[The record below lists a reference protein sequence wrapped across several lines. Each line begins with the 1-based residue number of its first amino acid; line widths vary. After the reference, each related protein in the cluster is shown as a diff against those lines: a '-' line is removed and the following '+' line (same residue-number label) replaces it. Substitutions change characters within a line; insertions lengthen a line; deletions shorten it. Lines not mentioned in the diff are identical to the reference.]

1 MSDPVTPA
9 PAPPRRWRYSVRYRL
24 LAIALLPTVII
35 LPALLILA
43 VMGWSVMFD
52 RLLTAKVSGDL
63 TIARQYLNRL
73 MEHSGEALHAVGD
86 SAAFA
91 DLLTSAV
98 PQPVDAFLA
107 QRRTSLALD
116 YLYVVAPD
124 GTVLASTP
132 PQHGVLDW
140 RKWPV
145 IARAMAGMSETAI
158 DVLDAADLRHLS
170 GDLALQAVIP
180 IVATPG
186 AMPAARQE
194 ETRGMVIQSAVPV
207 RLPDGSRGALVGGML
222 LNRNLAF
229 IDTINDLV
237 YQASSLP
244 AGSSGTATLFLD
256 DVRISTNVRLFA
268 GDRALGTRVSEAVRH
283 SVLEEGR
290 VWLDR
295 AFVVDDWYISAY
307 EPILDSR
314 GRRIGML
321 YVGFLDR
328 PFQTAKLGM
337 LAAIA
342 IPFLL
347 VLLAALPFLLRWAQ
361 GIFRPLEQM
370 DSTITRVEA
379 GELDAR
385 TGPVGTTDEIGRLA
399 HHLDALLDRIEV
411 RDRELRAWANEL
423 DARVAGRTSEL
434 EAANRRLEAAQA
446 QLVMSEKLAAIG
458 EITAGVAHEINN
470 PIAVIQG
477 NLDVAREVLGSQAAP
492 VRTEFRLID
501 EQVQRITLLVD
512 KLLQFARP
520 VQPLV
525 DEDFLAPG
533 DVVSDCLLFVR
544 HLLDRADITVIRHD
558 AATRGIHINRA
569 ELQQVIVN
577 LLMNALHAMPEGGT
591 LTIATRDDPRR
602 GEDGVNISVSDT
614 GIGIP
619 AGHRERIFDAFF
631 TTKASKGTGL
641 GLSIS
646 YALVMRYA
654 GLMEVE
660 SEEGKGSTF
669 SVWLPARLLAP
680 DGRSSPRT

>member
-1 MSDPVTPA
+1 MSDAAA
-9 PAPPRRWRYSVRYRL
+9 PAPHRRWRHSVRYRL
-24 LAIALLPTVII
+24 LAIALLPTAII

-43 VMGWSVMFD
+43 VIWWSAMFD

-91 DLLTSAV
+91 DLLRADRPAEIGT
-98 PQPVDAFLA
+98 FLA
-107 QRRTSLALD
+107 RRRESLALD
-116 YLYVVAPD
+116 YLYVIDAD
-124 GTVLASTP
+124 GHVLAAAP
-132 PQHGVLDW
+132 PRQGAMDW

-145 IARAMAGMSETAI
+145 IAKAMDGTSDTGI
-158 DVLDAADLRHLS
+158 DVLDAAELAHLS
-170 GDLALQAVIP
+170 GALASQAVVPLIE
-180 IVATPG
+180 TPG
-186 AMPAARQE
+186 VAPAARSAE
-194 ETRGMVIQSAVPV
+194 DRGMVIQSAVPV
-207 RLPDGSRGALVGGML
+207 RMPDGSRGALVGGTL
-222 LNRNLAF
+222 LNHNLAF

-307 EPILDSR
+307 EPILDSH

-328 PFQTAKLGM
+328 PFQNAKLGM
-337 LAAIA
+337 LAAIV
-342 IPFLL
+342 IPFAL
-347 VLLAALPFLLRWAQ
+347 VLLAALPFLLRWAG

-370 DSTITRVEA
+370 DGTISRVEA
-379 GELDAR
+379 GELGAR
-385 TGPVGTTDEIGRLA
+385 TGPVGSADEIGRLA
-399 HHLDALLDRIEV
+399 HHLDHLLDRIEA
-411 RDRELRAWANEL
+411 RDRELRDWANEL
-423 DARVAGRTSEL
+423 DIRVAERTSEL
-434 EAANRRLEAAQA
+434 AAANQRLEETQA

-477 NLDVAREVLGSQAAP
+477 NLDVARDVLGAQAEP
-492 VRTEFRLID
+492 VKTEFRLID
-501 EQVQRITLLVD
+501 EQVHRITLLVD

-520 VQPLV
+520 Y
-525 DEDFLAPG
+525 DEMTEDGPLAPA
-533 DVVSDCLLFVR
+533 DVISDCLLFVR
-544 HLLDRADITVIRHD
+544 HLLDRADIIVVRSDTANAQVQF
-558 AATRGIHINRA
+558 NRA

-577 LLMNALHAMPEGGT
+577 LLVNALHAMPDGGT
-591 LTIATRDDPRR
+591 LTITSRDAAHQERS
-602 GEDGVNISVSDT
+602 GVRIAVTDT

-619 AGHRERIFDAFF
+619 PAHRERIFDAFF
-631 TTKASKGTGL
+631 TTKASKGSGL

-646 YALVMRYA
+646 YALVMRHD
-654 GLMEVE
+654 GQMDVE
-660 SEEGKGSTF
+660 SEEGMGATF
-669 SVWLPARLLAP
+669 SIWLPASTQA
-680 DGRSSPRT
+680 